1 MFPGVGV
8 DPSRNFPWPGPTLGV
23 ETIGGGVTA
32 VGSDHAMA
40 PIGSSTLG
48 PPPNTGRPAEG
59 FGALGSG
66 SENSGRRFPDDPMRS
81 AKDTDNIKEPGPEME
96 ELMACSRANS
106 IDARS
111 RVGIAN
117 LFRTSKSL
125 FDRCVRAYAHGQNQ
139 AVLTPR

>member
-1 MFPGVGV
+1 MHPFPYLNIDWRPRRALSLGQRCMFPGVGV

-48 PPPNTGRPAEG
+48 RPPNTGRPAEG

-66 SENSGRRFPDDPMRS
+66 SENSGRRFPDDPMRWTQ
-81 AKDTDNIKEPGPEME
+81 KVFG
-96 ELMACSRANS
+96 
-106 IDARS
+106 
-111 RVGIAN
+111 G
-117 LFRTSKSL
+117 
-125 FDRCVRAYAHGQNQ
+125 
-139 AVLTPR
+139 